1 MGSDRRSLLI
11 LLSLSDS
18 SAALQVKYLTYPT
31 NPSIS
36 TSKGQNWWKN
46 LKKQCRN
53 WEFNLSL

>member
-1 MGSDRRSLLI
+1 MGSDRKSLLI

-18 SAALQVKYLTYPT
+18 SAALQVKYLTYPK

-36 TSKGQNWWKN
+36 ISKGQNWWKN
-46 LKKQCRN
+46 LKKQCRK